1 MPSNFG
7 GEGRGQA
14 PSYSPNSVSLKLA
27 SAPPRPARLVFLLQ
41 DLTFGGTQR
50 QTLELARRLNPARF
64 QVEIWVLAAGEHL
77 TPLAGRVGIPVIRLG
92 RHQQVGPAA
101 LARLGRRLINQK
113 LDVLMPL
120 TVVPNIWGRMLGRL
134 ARVPLIIGNCRGGGA
149 PRQQF
154 ERRLWP
160 LAHHIL
166 CNSQAIQRVLTDSCG
181 VPSARLTTIL
191 NGVDTDY
198 FQPPAA
204 PSAGPSRVLCVARL
218 VPEKDHDTLLAAFHL
233 TAQEHPEA
241 ELWLVGDGPRL
252 PALRELAQRLSI
264 SDRVKFIPPRED
276 LRLLLHQASLLVLS
290 SQTEALPNVVLEAM
304 AAGLP
309 VVATRVGGVPE
320 LVELNRTGWL
330 VNPGDAPALAAALSQ
345 ALADPD
351 ARQAM
356 GRAGRERAVKHFSL
370 ETMARKYESLLDR
383 LLHETRCR
391 RAGKRSASRL

>member
-1 MPSNFG
+1 MPRNAG
-7 GEGRGQA
+7 GEGRRQAA
-14 PSYSPNSVSLKLA
+14 PSHSPNPVSLKLA

-64 QVEIWVLAAGEHL
+64 QVEIWVLAAGEQL

-92 RHQQVGPAA
+92 RRQQVGPAA
-101 LARLGRRLINQK
+101 LARLGRRLLTQPI
-113 LDVLMPL
+113 DVLMPL

-134 ARVPLIIGNCRGGGA
+134 GKVPLIIGNCRGGGA
-149 PRQQF
+149 PRQQY

-166 CNSQAIQRVLTDSCG
+166 CNSHAIQRVLIDSCG
-181 VPSARLTTIL
+181 VPATRLTTIL

-198 FQPPAA
+198 FQPPASPA
-204 PSAGPSRVLCVARL
+204 SGPPKVLCVARM
-218 VPEKDHDTLLAAFHL
+218 VPEKDHATLLAAFHL
-233 TAQEHPEA
+233 TAKAYPEA

-252 PALRELAQRLSI
+252 GEVKDLARRLLPGN
-264 SDRVKFIPPRED
+264 RVKFLPTHED
-276 LRLLLHQASLLVLS
+276 LRPLLHQASLLVLS
-290 SQTEALPNVVLEAM
+290 SQTEALPNVILEAM

-309 VVATRVGGVPE
+309 VVATRVGGVAE

-330 VNPGDAPALAAALSQ
+330 VNAGDAPALAAALSQ
-345 ALADPD
+345 AASDPD

-356 GRAGRERAVKHFSL
+356 GKAGRERALKHFSL
-370 ETMARKYESLLDR
+370 ETMARQYESLLDR
-383 LLHETRCR
+383 LLHEKR
-391 RAGKRSASRL
+391 R